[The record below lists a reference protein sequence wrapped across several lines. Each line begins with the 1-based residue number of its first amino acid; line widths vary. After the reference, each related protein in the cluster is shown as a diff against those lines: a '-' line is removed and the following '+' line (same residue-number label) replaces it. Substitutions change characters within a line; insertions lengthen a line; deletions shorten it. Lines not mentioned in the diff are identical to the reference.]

1 MIYFVN
7 QVDMTKKLEA
17 AYKQLKK
24 DYKRAE
30 SKVLRYRRKLLKPVI
45 MDDVVSYK
53 AAYHAKVEAEHLLR
67 DLETTKDHLESKLS
81 VLYNLNLIILGYDE
95 YSGGYDKDIFIF
107 IVEFDKCLVFKFVSD
122 AECSVTS
129 ECKMSIGYREDNNN
143 ANWIVV
149 CSYRDE
155 DGYILPPFE
164 DWSARRYMCGRDF
177 IKRIV
182 SEHSIDVEFDQEE
195 IKVF

>member
-7 QVDMTKKLEA
+7 QVDLTKKLEA

-30 SKVLRYRRKLLKPVI
+30 SKVLRCRKKLLKPRI
-45 MDDVVSYK
+45 MSDAVLYK
-53 AAYHAKVEAEHLLR
+53 NAYDAKVEAEHLLN
-67 DLETTKDHLESKLS
+67 DLETTKDHLESKLN
-81 VLYNLNLIILGYDE
+81 VLHNLNPIILGYDE

-107 IVEFDKCLVFKFVSD
+107 IAEFVECMVFRFVAD

-129 ECKMSIGYREDNNN
+129 EYKMSIGYRERNNN
-143 ANWIVV
+143 ENWVVV
-149 CSYRDE
+149 CSLKDE

-164 DWSARRYMCGRDF
+164 DWSARRYMCGRDL
-177 IKRIV
+177 IKTIV
-182 SEHSIDVEFDQEE
+182 FAHRMDVEFDHE
-195 IKVF
+195 